1 MKAIIAI
8 AVGLLALPAS
18 SSAVAR
24 PRSAY
29 GAGPRRLAR
38 AARAASRAAAQAGG
52 GGAPRTVTLGLVGGG
67 TVGGGIVE
75 ILRANAAAIRAS
87 LNVEFRIATICV
99 ADVAKQRD
107 YALPAGCALTTDVHA
122 VLDDAQIDV
131 VVEVMG
137 GTTLAKE
144 VVMKAMASGKHV
156 VTANKALIAANL
168 PALAAAHAAANAAR
182 AGAPVH
188 FGYEA
193 AVCGGIPIIHVLQR
207 DLLSD
212 RITGVRGIINGCTN
226 YMLSSMAASGCSYA
240 DCLRQASDLGYAEA
254 DPTLDVGGFDAR
266 SKLKILIE
274 LAFGLG
280 VDEDDIPVKGITEVT
295 SVDFEYAK
303 MQGGTIKLLGVAQ
316 LDGAGGLT
324 AFVSPAFV
332 PEASQ
337 LHGINGATNAVQLLS
352 AYLKETVLVGQGA
365 GRFPTANSCVADLL
379 QIAQGICPAPFPKR
393 PEAGLA
399 FKNDYSGPFYIRVRY
414 RDMVGITRDVG
425 AVCAKYGIS
434 IHSML
439 QNPVKNRNDAMF
451 VLITEPCALSQVK
464 LATAE
469 LERFDWCKG
478 NSFFMPSLA

>member
-1 MKAIIAI
+1 MAWLAIAALIIAPG
-8 AVGLLALPAS
+8 AA
-18 SSAVAR
+18 AVAR
-24 PRSAY
+24 PSSAFS
-29 GAGPRRLAR
+29 ARPR
-38 AARAASRAAAQAGG
+38 AAVAASSASRVGMRAA
-52 GGAPRTVTLGLVGGG
+52 GAPRVVTVGLIGGG

-75 ILRANAAAIRAS
+75 ILRENADAIRSS
-87 LNVEFRIATICV
+87 LNVEFAFASICV
-99 ADVAKQRD
+99 ADVSKPRD
-107 YALPAGCALTTDVHA
+107 FALPPGCVLTSNVDD
-122 VLDDAQIDV
+122 VLDDPAVEV

-144 VVMKAMASGKHV
+144 VVLKAMAKGKHV

-168 PALAAAHAAANAAR
+168 AELAAAHAAANAR
-182 AGAPVH
+182 GPSPVH

-212 RITGVRGIINGCTN
+212 KIQAVRGIINGCTN
-226 YMLSSMAASGCSYA
+226 YMLSNMAASGCSYA
-240 DCLRQASDLGYAEA
+240 DCLKQASALGYAEA

-280 VDEDDIPVKGITEVT
+280 VDEEDIPVKGITEVA
-295 SVDFEYAK
+295 SVDFEYAR

-316 LDGAGGLT
+316 REEGGGLT

-352 AYLKETVLVGQGA
+352 SYLRETVLVGQGA
-365 GRFPTANSCVADLL
+365 GRFPTANSCVSDLL
-379 QIAQGICPAPFPKR
+379 QVAQGTCADPFPRK
-393 PEAGLA
+393 PEAGLT
-399 FKNDYSGPFYIRVRY
+399 FKNDYTGAFYIRVRY
-414 RDMVGITRDVG
+414 RDQVGITRDVG
-425 AVCAKYGIS
+425 AVCEKNGIS

-451 VLITEPCALSQVK
+451 VLITEPCRLSQVK

-469 LERFDWCKG
+469 LERLDWCKG
-478 NSFFMPSLA
+478 NTFFMPSLA

>member
-1 MKAIIAI
+1 MAARMLR
-8 AVGLLALPAS
+8 VCLLAVSAS
-18 SSAVAR
+18 AAALR
-24 PRSAY
+24 QSAY
-29 GAGPRRLAR
+29 GARAR
-38 AARAASRAAAQAGG
+38 VAAHRGVISHVAMQAA
-52 GGAPRTVTLGLVGGG
+52 GAPRVVTVGLIGGG

-75 ILRANAAAIRAS
+75 ILRENAGAIRSS
-87 LNVEFRIATICV
+87 LNVEFAFASICV
-99 ADVAKQRD
+99 SDVSKKRD
-107 YALPAGCALTTDVHA
+107 FELPPGCKLTSNVND
-122 VLDDAQIDV
+122 VLDDPSVEV

-137 GTTLAKE
+137 GTTLAKD
-144 VVMKAMASGKHV
+144 VVLKAMAKGKHV

-168 PALAAAHAAANAAR
+168 AQLSAAHAAANSDASK
-182 AGAPVH
+182 PVH

-212 RITGVRGIINGCTN
+212 QIRGVRGIINGCTN
-226 YMLSSMAASGCSYA
+226 FMLSNMAASGCSYA
-240 DCLRQASDLGYAEA
+240 DCLKQASELGYAEA

-280 VDEDDIPVKGITEVT
+280 VDEEDIPVKGITEVA
-295 SVDFEYAK
+295 SVDFEYAR

-316 LDGAGGLT
+316 REPGGGLT

-332 PEASQ
+332 PEANQ

-352 AYLKETVLVGQGA
+352 TYLQETVLVGQGA
-365 GRFPTANSCVADLL
+365 GRFPTANSCVSDLL
-379 QIAQGICPAPFPKR
+379 QIAQGTCPTPFPKK
-393 PEAGLA
+393 PEAGLT
-399 FKNDYSGPFYIRVRY
+399 FKNDYTGAFYIRVRY
-414 RDMVGITRDVG
+414 RDQVGITRDVG
-425 AVCAKYGIS
+425 SVCEKNGIS

-451 VLITEPCALSQVK
+451 VIITEPCRLSQVK

-469 LERFDWCKG
+469 LERLDWCKG